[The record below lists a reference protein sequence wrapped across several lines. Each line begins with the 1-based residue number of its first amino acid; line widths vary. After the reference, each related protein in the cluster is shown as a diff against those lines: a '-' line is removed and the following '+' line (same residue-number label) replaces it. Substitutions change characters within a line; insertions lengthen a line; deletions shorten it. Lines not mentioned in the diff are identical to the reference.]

1 MHLVLQ
7 SMYVVLV
14 LAKKMVKDCC
24 LPPPPWI
31 HPERVWDL
39 AIINKLLKIMGT
51 YFLPNFGEIH
61 YVISER

>member
-14 LAKKMVKDCC
+14 LAKKVVKDCC
-24 LPPPPWI
+24 LPPPMDT
-31 HPERVWDL
+31 ERVWDL
-39 AIINKLLKIMGT
+39 AIINKLLRIMGT